1 MVRTMLISTLRAL
14 PITLLLAATLG
25 AAPGSA
31 QEAGTPVAFK
41 PAVERIISR
50 VIVPSYDRLV
60 DAARD
65 EQTAIADLCAAPGDD
80 TLQVAR
86 DRFADL
92 VLAFSAV
99 EPYRFGPARDDNR
112 FERLFFWPDRRSIG
126 QRQVQALLAEEDPSA
141 LEVDSLRAKSVAVQ
155 GLLALDYVIA
165 DDDAAALAEAPAGYR
180 CHYAEAISGAIL
192 KTAEAIRDGWTAP
205 DGYGAL
211 LIAAGPDNPVF
222 RSHGEVVQDFLQAGR
237 EQLQVDRDMK
247 ILAVI
252 GETPDDAKPKLAPFW
267 RSGLV
272 LPSLEAN
279 LQAIET
285 LQEEGGLAD
294 LLPADAA
301 FNAGSLRF
309 QLSEAS
315 KVFETLRE
323 SGRPWTE
330 IAEDPAAHERLT
342 YATIPITG
350 ALEILGAR
358 YPAALGL
365 ILGFNSL
372 DGD

>member
-1 MVRTMLISTLRAL
+1 MLISTFRAL

-31 QEAGTPVAFK
+31 QEADTPVAFK

-65 EQTAIADLCAAPGDD
+65 EQTAITDLCAAPGDD
-80 TLQVAR
+80 TLQAAR

-205 DGYGAL
+205 DGYGKL
-211 LIAAGPDNPVF
+211 MRTAGPDNQVF
-222 RSHGEVVQDFLQAGR
+222 RSHGEVVQEFLEAGR
-237 EQLQVDRDMK
+237 EQLQVVRDMK
-247 ILAVI
+247 IVAVI
-252 GETPDDAKPKLAPFW
+252 GEAPAAAKPKLAPFW

-272 LPSLEAN
+272 LPSLQAN

-301 FNAGSLRF
+301 FNADSLRF
-309 QLSEAS
+309 QLAEAGGVFSALS
-315 KVFETLRE
+315 K
-323 SGRPWTE
+323 SGRPWAE
-330 IAEDPAAHERLT
+330 IVKDPAAHERLT

-350 ALEILGAR
+350 ALEILATR

-365 ILGFNSL
+365 ILGFNAL